1 MLMSFPFRKVS
12 KELLIIS
19 QSHSSFHPDPTRSNS
34 YIMATV
40 PPGEVAQDPPV
51 KSELKVKGLPAGWR
65 REVVVR
71 KNGQSAGKT
80 DVYYY
85 R

>member
-1 MLMSFPFRKVS
+1 MSSVD
-12 KELLIIS
+12 IN
-19 QSHSSFHPDPTRSNS
+19 RSVVCI
-34 YIMATV
+34 YFERMAAVNQPEPMETV
-40 PPGEVAQDPPV
+40 QRFEGKA
-51 KSELKVKGLPAGWR
+51 KGLPPGWR

-71 KNGQSAGKT
+71 KNGLSAGKT

>member
-1 MLMSFPFRKVS
+1 M
-12 KELLIIS
+12 
-19 QSHSSFHPDPTRSNS
+19 
-34 YIMATV
+34 MATI
-40 PPGEVAQDPPV
+40 PPGEPLSDGPLSAGLGI
-51 KSELKVKGLPAGWR
+51 KSELATPLKIKGLPPGWR

>member
-1 MLMSFPFRKVS
+1 MSSSSPSDCIQETSS
-12 KELLIIS
+12 K
-19 QSHSSFHPDPTRSNS
+19 T
-34 YIMATV
+34 
-40 PPGEVAQDPPV
+40 EV
-51 KSELKVKGLPAGWR
+51 KLKGLPDGWR
-65 REVVVR
+65 REVVIR

>member
-1 MLMSFPFRKVS
+1 M
-12 KELLIIS
+12 
-19 QSHSSFHPDPTRSNS
+19 T
-34 YIMATV
+34 TV
-40 PPGEVAQDPPV
+40 PPGEDPNS
-51 KSELKVKGLPAGWR
+51 KGEFKVKGLPPGWR

>member
-1 MLMSFPFRKVS
+1 MSSSEAHP
-12 KELLIIS
+12 ELPIKI
-19 QSHSSFHPDPTRSNS
+19 
-34 YIMATV
+34 
-40 PPGEVAQDPPV
+40 
-51 KSELKVKGLPAGWR
+51 KGLPPGWR

-80 DVYYY
+80 DIYYY

>member
-1 MLMSFPFRKVS
+1 MSSVPLVS
-12 KELLIIS
+12 N
-19 QSHSSFHPDPTRSNS
+19 DP
-34 YIMATV
+34 A
-40 PPGEVAQDPPV
+40 PKQ
-51 KSELKVKGLPAGWR
+51 ELKVKGLPPGWK

>member
-1 MLMSFPFRKVS
+1 M
-12 KELLIIS
+12 
-19 QSHSSFHPDPTRSNS
+19 SNS
-34 YIMATV
+34 SSESSNQETTSKT
-40 PPGEVAQDPPV
+40 EV
-51 KSELKVKGLPAGWR
+51 KLKGLPEGWR
-65 REVVVR
+65 REVVIR

>member
-1 MLMSFPFRKVS
+1 
-12 KELLIIS
+12 
-19 QSHSSFHPDPTRSNS
+19 
-34 YIMATV
+34 MAS
-40 PPGEVAQDPPV
+40 ANPPV
-51 KSELKVKGLPAGWR
+51 ETETIKTETRIKGLPNGWR

-71 KNGQSAGKT
+71 KNGLSAGKT

>member
-1 MLMSFPFRKVS
+1 MMS
-12 KELLIIS
+12 
-19 QSHSSFHPDPTRSNS
+19 
-34 YIMATV
+34 TV
-40 PPGEVAQDPPV
+40 PPGEPPQDFLCKP
-51 KSELKVKGLPAGWR
+51 EMKVKGLPAGWR

>member
-1 MLMSFPFRKVS
+1 MSAPPPPLESIDGTTTTMKP
-12 KELLIIS
+12 ELT
-19 QSHSSFHPDPTRSNS
+19 Q
-34 YIMATV
+34 
-40 PPGEVAQDPPV
+40 
-51 KSELKVKGLPAGWR
+51 VKGLPPGWK

-71 KNGQSAGKT
+71 KNGLSAGKT